1 MPVNNYQSGAYESPW
16 AGQQYEHAFKTI
28 SSSDYNV
35 PLGNDQRLQGP
46 VDWNNLSNVQGH
58 VRDLETLVKT
68 SKSMNRY
75 FQANPDKDTT
85 LGRRIGSEIS
95 PNPFYSQGL
104 GPEDYD
110 GMYESDRA
118 ANQLRW
124 WEATQTKFLQREQEL
139 QGIASAPAT
148 EGFGAGTQGAYDAQQ
163 TARESL
169 GKPVAEGARSAELL
183 RQNRAPRA
191 GGGTAPAGAGRQ
203 AGRAQAAEGR
213 RLASNDRTTGSGS
226 GGTAKRKLRAASLT
240 RQPLGAGSQSAAQ
253 LLG

>member
-1 MPVNNYQSGAYESPW
+1 MPVNNYQSGAYVDPW
-16 AGQQYEHAFKTI
+16 PGEPWLGADI
-28 SSSDYNV
+28 SGPDYGV
-35 PLGNDQRLQGP
+35 PLGSDQRLQGT
-46 VDWNNLSNVQGH
+46 VNWNNLSNVQGH
-58 VRDLETLVKT
+58 IQDIETLVAT

-104 GPEDYD
+104 GPENYD

-139 QGIASAPAT
+139 QGIEA
-148 EGFGAGTQGAYDAQQ
+148 AGGQEAYDAQQ

-213 RLASNDRTTGSGS
+213 RLASNDRTTGSGG

>member
-1 MPVNNYQSGAYESPW
+1 MPVNNYQSGAYVSPW
-16 AGQQYEHAFKTI
+16 AGQQYEHSVQTI
-28 SSSDYNV
+28 NSPGYRV
-35 PLGNDQRLQGP
+35 FLGHDQRLQGP
-46 VDWNNLSNVQGH
+46 VNWNNLSNVQGH
-58 VRDLETLVKT
+58 VRDLETLVAT

-75 FQANPDKDTT
+75 FHANPDKDTAV
-85 LGRRIGSEIS
+85 GSNQTYIADRS

-104 GPEDYD
+104 GPKNYD

-124 WEATQTKFLQREQEL
+124 WEATQTKFLLREQEL
-139 QGIASAPAT
+139 QGIEA
-148 EGFGAGTQGAYDAQQ
+148 AGGQEAYDAQQ

-213 RLASNDRTTGSGS
+213 RFASNDRTTGSG
-226 GGTAKRKLRAASLT
+226 GGGGGGSTATRRLRAANLL

>member
-16 AGQQYEHAFKTI
+16 AGQQYEHSVQTI
-28 SSSDYNV
+28 NSPGYSV
-35 PLGNDQRLQGP
+35 AIGHDQRLQGT
-46 VDWNNLSNVQGH
+46 VNWNNLSNVQGH
-58 VRDLETLVKT
+58 IQDLETLVKT